1 MTGGRKQKG
10 DVPTGAEWEKEAT
23 AILTSLMAR
32 ESCDYRM
39 LALRL
44 SERGAPFTEK
54 AVRQKVERGSY
65 QFVFLM
71 QVLVALGRDLSDCS
85 IELTLPP
92 ASPEMLMQ
100 SRRNLKPIVEKRS
113 KTRKAAYSRMKATN
127 RGG

>member
-1 MTGGRKQKG
+1 MKGGRKQKG
-10 DVPTGAEWEKEAT
+10 DVPTGEEWENEAT
-23 AILTSLMAR
+23 AILASLMAR
-32 ESCDYRM
+32 ERCDYRM

-44 SERGAPFTEK
+44 SERGVPSTEK
-54 AVRQKVERGSY
+54 AVRQKIERGSY
-65 QFVFLM
+65 QFTFLM
-71 QVLVALGRDLSDCS
+71 QVLVALDRDLSDYR

-113 KTRKAAYSRMKATN
+113 KARKAAYSRTKATN